1 MIDIASNKE
10 IDAGSRARK
19 KRPDG
24 NDPNRYKNLEKWSY
38 QKWAWEFL
46 RRNAEFISECKRVRN
61 GTDAEKL
68 AVAKQFELKK
78 FKMYSENY
86 KGTSGIPRF
95 SMGSISS
102 WTNLDCD
109 NTEDHRVAVRLGLG
123 QVLVRFNLP
132 PVIQDIK
139 ALEKQFRL
147 AEQRIK
153 KRLAIYEKIIKKEA
167 AVHKHKAMNFG
178 IYIRLLDLLN
188 AGKPPQECA
197 EQVFP
202 SKIDKGR
209 RGKYLH
215 QSVRD
220 PIEAA
225 LWMAKEGYLYL
236 SILEGTPKGKGIP
249 IRH

>member
-1 MIDIASNKE
+1 MANV
-10 IDAGSRARK
+10 AGSRTSVVRSGAK

-24 NDPNRYKNLEKWSY
+24 IGAARYLNLEKWSY
-38 QKWAWEFL
+38 KKWAWEFL
-46 RRNAEFISECKRVRN
+46 RRNEYFIVECKRVRN
-61 GTDAEKL
+61 GTDADKQ
-68 AVAKQFELKK
+68 AVADQFGLKK
-78 FKMYSENY
+78 FKRYSEKY

-109 NTEDHRVAVRLGLG
+109 NAEDRRIGIRLGYG

-132 PVIQDIK
+132 PVIQDVK
-139 ALEKQFRL
+139 ALDKQLRL

-153 KRLAIYEKIIKKEA
+153 KRLAMYEKIIKKEA

-188 AGKPPQECA
+188 AGKSPLECA
-197 EQVFP
+197 KQIFP
-202 SKIDKGR
+202 SKVLDKQTDN
-209 RGKYLH
+209 YLV
-215 QSVRD
+215 QDVKD

-225 LWMAKEGYLYL
+225 KKMAEEGYHYL
-236 SILEGTPKGKGIP
+236 SILKGTPKGKGIP
-249 IRH
+249 VKR